1 MRHARYFRHTSIFYI
16 GWKQLVSSYSWAL
29 GIITNPINNYNKSYQ
44 SIGSGVIEGLCRS
57 FVKDRMELS
66 GMRWTEIGAEAM
78 LELRSAKVNGV
89 WTEFWDYYIDAKK
102 NELYQNQDTEF
113 ENAA

>member
-1 MRHARYFRHTSIFYI
+1 M
-16 GWKQLVSSYSWAL
+16 
-29 GIITNPINNYNKSYQ
+29 
-44 SIGSGVIEGLCRS
+44 EGLCRS

-78 LELRSAKVNGV
+78 LKLRSAKVNGV
-89 WTEFWDYYIDAKK
+89 WTKFWDYYIDTKK
-102 NELYQNQDTEF
+102 NELYQNQISTGELENRSEL

>member
-1 MRHARYFRHTSIFYI
+1 
-16 GWKQLVSSYSWAL
+16 
-29 GIITNPINNYNKSYQ
+29 
-44 SIGSGVIEGLCRS
+44 
-57 FVKDRMELS
+57 MELS

-102 NELYQNQDTEF
+102 DELYQNQDTSREF